1 MVIVFGGSFNP
12 PTRAHLEII
21 KKLLDTYRDSTVLV
35 LPVGNDYKKS
45 ELIDFKHRFEML
57 KLLTKGLD
65 RVILSDLEAHK
76 TYNGTL
82 GSLDELS
89 KTYQELCFVT
99 GADNLNQFH
108 TWINYEKLLRSYPF
122 LIMTRKSGLSKE
134 EAEKL
139 FESYEH
145 YFTYIPF
152 EMDVQSSDIRKNINA
167 HQKDLTEEVLKYIQ
181 ENHLYGV

>member
-1 MVIVFGGSFNP
+1 MIIVFGGSFNP

-21 KKLLDTYRDSTVLV
+21 NKLLDTYRDSTVLV

-45 ELIDFKHRFEML
+45 ELIDFKHRFAML
-57 KLLTKGLD
+57 KRLTNHLE
-65 RVILSDLEAHK
+65 RVIISDLEAHK

-82 GSLDELS
+82 GSLNELS
-89 KTYQELCFVT
+89 KTYHELCFVI

-108 TWINYEKLLRSYPF
+108 TWINYEELLKSYPF
-122 LIMTRKSGLSKE
+122 LIMTRNSGLSKD
-134 EAEKL
+134 EAEKM

-145 YFTYIPF
+145 HFTYIPF
-152 EMDVQSSDIRKNINA
+152 EMDVQSSDIRKNIHA
-167 HQKDLTEEVLKYIQ
+167 HIQDITEEVFQYIQ

>member
-21 KKLLDTYRDSTVLV
+21 KKLLNTFEDSTVLV

-57 KLLTKGLD
+57 KRLTKNID
-65 RVILSDLEAHK
+65 RVIISDLEAHK

-82 GSLDELS
+82 GSLSELS
-89 KTYQELCFVT
+89 KSYNDLYFVT
-99 GADNLNQFH
+99 GADNLNTFD
-108 TWINYEKLLRSYPF
+108 TWISYEKLLKSYPF
-122 LIMTRKSGLSKE
+122 IIMTRKSGLTQE
-134 EAEKL
+134 DAEHM
-139 FESYEH
+139 FAPYEH
-145 YFTYIPF
+145 NFTYIPF
-152 EMDVQSSDIRKNINA
+152 EMDIQSSDIRKMVKK
-167 HQKDLTEEVLKYIQ
+167 HQKDLTDEVFQYIQ